1 MSLYLLRMKATQ
13 RSAQRSCPDL
23 PIQNPARQTLHH
35 LNLVDI
41 VNALTWLYVVIV
53 DPDIFISVGSRLFV
67 NEAYCVHHLVN
78 ASSDPFASVSNGYVL
93 PSALPSN
100 T

>member
-23 PIQNPARQTLHH
+23 PIPARQTLRH
-35 LNLVDI
+35 LNLVNI

-93 PSALPSN
+93 PPALPSN